1 MPAKAR
7 IMCGRTI
14 RGTAPAWRRI
24 AKESKMPVL
33 IDRSSAPR
41 QRVAIEATAPAA
53 LAAARRRLS
62 AAQRRWL
69 DAQGFAASPGSAI
82 CLADANGRLER
93 VLVGV
98 DAEQP
103 LAALAALPTTLPEG
117 VYQLAAE
124 GVALDPQLA
133 ALGWALGAY
142 QFNRYR
148 KAARAPAVLAVD
160 AAVLDAARP
169 LAEATALVRDLVNTP
184 TEDMGPE
191 QLTDAIKALG
201 KAHKARVRDWVGDE
215 LLKAGFPAIHAVGR
229 ASHRAPRLVELN
241 WGKATDPKLVLV
253 GKGVCFD
260 TGGLDLKPSDGMRW
274 MKKDMGGAAHA
285 IALAGLVMQ
294 ARLPVRLTLLVPA
307 VENAVAGN
315 ALRPGEVI
323 ATRAG
328 FSVEIDNTDA
338 EGRLV
343 LCDALA
349 YGAEQQPDLVIDFAT
364 LTGAA
369 RVALGPD
376 LPALFANDDALAEA
390 ALAAGRAVADPLWR
404 LPLWRPYR
412 KMLDSYL
419 ADFANAG
426 ASRHAGAITAALYLE
441 RFVPDGLPWLHLD
454 TYAWNDADRPG
465 RPRGGEAMG
474 VRALFALLRQR
485 YGKG

>member
-1 MPAKAR
+1 MSA
-7 IMCGRTI
+7 
-14 RGTAPAWRRI
+14 
-24 AKESKMPVL
+24 L
-33 IDRSSAPR
+33 IELRSHRHATTP
-41 QRVAIEATAPAA
+41 IEATDAIHLGAT
-53 LAAARRRLS
+53 RKRLS
-62 AAQRRWL
+62 VAQRNWL
-69 DAQGFAASPGSAI
+69 DENGFDAQLGSV
-82 CLADANGRLER
+82 CLLPDENGKLAR

-98 DAEQP
+98 DRQDP
-103 LAALAALPTTLPEG
+103 LAALAALPMTLPVG
-117 VYQLAAE
+117 TYTLAAE
-124 GVALDPQLA
+124 SVALDAQLA

-142 QFNRYR
+142 QFTRYR
-148 KAARAPAVLAVD
+148 KSRRAPAKLAVD
-160 AAVLDAARP
+160 AKTAAALAP
-169 LAEATALVRDLVNTP
+169 LIEATALVRDLVNTP
-184 TEDMGPE
+184 TEDMGPK
-191 QLTDAIKALG
+191 QLADAVKQLG
-201 KAHKARVRDWVGDE
+201 KTHKAKVREWVGDE
-215 LLKAGFPAIHAVGR
+215 LLEDNFPTIHAVGR
-229 ASHRAPRLVELN
+229 ASHRAPRLIELH
-241 WGKATDPKLVLV
+241 WGKASHPKLVVV

-294 ARLPVRLTLLVPA
+294 AKLPVRLTLLIPA

-315 ALRPGEVI
+315 AMRPGEVI
-323 ATRAG
+323 VTRAG
-328 FSVEIDNTDA
+328 HSVEIDNTDA

-349 YGAEQQPDLVIDFAT
+349 YGAEQKPDLIVDFAT

-376 LPALFANDDALAEA
+376 LPALFANDDAIAEV
-390 ALAAGRAVADPLWR
+390 ALTCGRAVADPLWR

-426 ASRHAGAITAALYLE
+426 ASRHAGAITAALFME
-441 RFVPDGLPWLHLD
+441 RFVPEGMPWVHLD

-474 VRALFALLRQR
+474 LRALFAYLQKR
-485 YGKG
+485 YP